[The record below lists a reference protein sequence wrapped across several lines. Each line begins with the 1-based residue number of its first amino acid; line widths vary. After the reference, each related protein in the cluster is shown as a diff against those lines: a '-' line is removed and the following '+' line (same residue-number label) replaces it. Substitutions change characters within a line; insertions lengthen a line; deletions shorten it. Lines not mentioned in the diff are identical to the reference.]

1 MQRVEQNEGTQDLRG
16 GLCRP
21 IDSCLSTTLDSRL
34 EKAAELFA
42 RPFTAILWAATFT
55 NRSSRA
61 LNCSGKPLSLSLSS
75 GRGPPFRPSPSTH
88 PANRCFDSGVDSA
101 FGVVFQVILFHC
113 RLVRGSLS
121 QPVDSPPT
129 SRKSGSSVIPSV
141 MRKRDL
147 ALGGSA
153 TILVVSYHSVRH
165 PTF

>member
-61 LNCSGKPLSLSLSS
+61 LNCSGKPLSLIWKGTSV
-75 GRGPPFRPSPSTH
+75 PPISFNASREP
-88 PANRCFDSGVDSA
+88 
-101 FGVVFQVILFHC
+101 VF
-113 RLVRGSLS
+113 
-121 QPVDSPPT
+121 
-129 SRKSGSSVIPSV
+129 
-141 MRKRDL
+141 
-147 ALGGSA
+147 
-153 TILVVSYHSVRH
+153 
-165 PTF
+165 